1 MKNRNIASKGG
12 IEHVSTQPS
21 TSTKDPEFT
30 SKKHKK
36 PCKGDEISEALST
49 FTKVQREQQQLFME
63 VEERQAQKELELE
76 ERQAQKEL
84 ELEEKRM
91 KLEQENDQCRE
102 TYSKLF

>member
-36 PCKGDEISEALST
+36 PCKGDKISEALST

-76 ERQAQKEL
+76 E
-84 ELEEKRM
+84 KRM

-102 TYSKLF
+102 AYSKLF

>member
-1 MKNRNIASKGG
+1 MHKDNRHKPGEESKYCKQRWDRTCFYAAFYLNKG
-12 IEHVSTQPS
+12 
-21 TSTKDPEFT
+21 PEFT

-36 PCKGDEISEALST
+36 PCKGDKISKALST

-63 VEERQAQKELELE
+63 VE

>member
-36 PCKGDEISEALST
+36 PCKGDKISEALST
-49 FTKVQREQQQLFME
+49 FTKVKREQQQLFME
-63 VEERQAQKELELE
+63 VQ

-102 TYSKLF
+102 AYSKLF

>member
-12 IEHVSTQPS
+12 IEHVSTKPS
-21 TSTKDPEFT
+21 NSTKDPEFT
-30 SKKHKK
+30 GKKRKK
-36 PCKGDEISEALST
+36 PGKGDKISEALST
-49 FTKVQREQQQLFME
+49 FTKVQREQQQLFIE
-63 VEERQAQKELELE
+63 VE

-102 TYSKLF
+102 AYSKLL

>member
-1 MKNRNIASKGG
+1 MHKDNRHKPGEESKYCKQRWDRTCFYAAFYLNKGL
-12 IEHVSTQPS
+12 
-21 TSTKDPEFT
+21 EFT

-36 PCKGDEISEALST
+36 PCKGDKISKALST

-76 ERQAQKEL
+76 E
-84 ELEEKRM
+84 KRM

-102 TYSKLF
+102 AYSKLF

>member
-1 MKNRNIASKGG
+1 MHKDNWHKPGEESKYCKQRWDRTCFYAAFYLNKG
-12 IEHVSTQPS
+12 
-21 TSTKDPEFT
+21 PEFT

-36 PCKGDEISEALST
+36 PCKGDKISKALST

-76 ERQAQKEL
+76 E
-84 ELEEKRM
+84 KRM

-102 TYSKLF
+102 AYSKLF

>member
-21 TSTKDPEFT
+21 TSTKDPKFT

-36 PCKGDEISEALST
+36 PSKGDKISEALST

-76 ERQAQKEL
+76 E
-84 ELEEKRM
+84 KRM

-102 TYSKLF
+102 A